1 MGFLTWCWLCLLSL
15 FIQRY
20 GQGPNDPLS
29 LESSGDFTRKF
40 GYLNIGAY
48 DVPKGTNL
56 LNNVWYQPEEVYP
69 VTGVPEVRQHVFF
82 LPVDEKL
89 YETAKKLVVRAHI
102 QILECSLLI
111 YTVRLML
118 CINITFM
125 NESFHWCPLLV
136 KQHLEWVLKK
146 IWRYSHFTSISY
158 KARIVFCLFGF
169 VLLKMK

>member
-1 MGFLTWCWLCLLSL
+1 L
-15 FIQRY
+15 IQRY

-29 LESSGDFTRKF
+29 LESSGDYTRKF
-40 GYLNIGAY
+40 GYLNIGTY

-125 NESFHWCPLLV
+125 NESIC
-136 KQHLEWVLKK
+136 
-146 IWRYSHFTSISY
+146 
-158 KARIVFCLFGF
+158 
-169 VLLKMK
+169 